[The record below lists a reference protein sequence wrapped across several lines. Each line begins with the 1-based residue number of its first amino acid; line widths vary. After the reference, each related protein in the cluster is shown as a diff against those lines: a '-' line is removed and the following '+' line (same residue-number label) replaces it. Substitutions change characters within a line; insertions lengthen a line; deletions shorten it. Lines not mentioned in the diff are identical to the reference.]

1 MELYD
6 GNQVTVLIAFLFFY
20 LKKPKNQWWNFL
32 KRFNRLFL
40 DFFFLKLSRTFRSF
54 ELLTFWVKVI
64 LFANCSLLLR
74 TSFINWFVKKGVI
87 GSAPPRFKEIL
98 SAINWLLDIN
108 VQKRRIELKSFI
120 FALVADDLLM
130 ESFVYSIFLY
140 SDDALMMPSE
150 DSN

>member
-1 MELYD
+1 M
-6 GNQVTVLIAFLFFY
+6 
-20 LKKPKNQWWNFL
+20 
-32 KRFNRLFL
+32 
-40 DFFFLKLSRTFRSF
+40 
-54 ELLTFWVKVI
+54 
-64 LFANCSLLLR
+64 
-74 TSFINWFVKKGVI
+74 I